1 MIARFLS
8 VLVSATALVVLGAP
22 GVASAAPCGEVRYSS
37 HARAAPPVQ
46 ASPAPSGNPL
56 EPEPSGPGCRRTARV
71 GAIGV
76 SAAAALGAVLTLVAR
91 FLRGSRVVRWIPAGP
106 PSPPPLPS
114 PPILDSGNASP
125 QSFMRMFPEL
135 TRINLAYRYPT
146 VSRRY
151 NCQNC
156 CVAAELT
163 FRGAKD
169 VVALPRYGFD
179 PSRRYNPD
187 DSLRGDWRKRI
198 ARAVGLRGAR
208 WSPKYDPSRIARDL
222 GAWGDGARAI
232 VFGARL
238 DSTGMP
244 VSHVFNVVNSR
255 GTVCFVD
262 AQIGGWADTWPYY
275 YFEILR
281 TN

>member
-56 EPEPSGPGCRRTARV
+56 EPEPSGPGCRRAARV

-76 SAAAALGAVLTLVAR
+76 SAAAALGAVLTLLAR

-106 PSPPPLPS
+106 PSPPPPA
-114 PPILDSGNASP
+114 PPTLHSGNASP

-135 TRINLAYRYPT
+135 TRINLGYRYPT
-146 VSRRY
+146 VPWWY

-169 VVALPRYGFD
+169 VVALPRTGFD
-179 PSRRYNPD
+179 PSRRYNPN

-198 ARAVGLRGAR
+198 ATAVGRRGAG
-208 WSPKYDPSRIARDL
+208 WNSKYDPYQIARDL
-222 GAWGDGARAI
+222 VAWGDGARAI

-244 VSHVFNVVNSR
+244 VSHVFNVVNSH
-255 GTVCFVD
+255 GTVFFVD
-262 AQIGGWADTWPYY
+262 AQIGGWADTSPYY